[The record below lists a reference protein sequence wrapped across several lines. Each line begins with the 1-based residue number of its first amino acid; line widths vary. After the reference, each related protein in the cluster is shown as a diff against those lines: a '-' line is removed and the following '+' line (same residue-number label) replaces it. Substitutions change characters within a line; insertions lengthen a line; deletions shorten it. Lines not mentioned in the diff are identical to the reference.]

1 MEICMKMEMRSRY
14 SLSEGL
20 ENKQAIIPG
29 PTRRRTFE
37 NGWVGM
43 LIQQE
48 LSVILLEQKQFVT
61 LNPDYDYDNR
71 LAHI

>member
-1 MEICMKMEMRSRY
+1 MHEMEMRSRY

-29 PTRRRTFE
+29 PARRRTFE

-48 LSVILLEQKQFVT
+48 LTVILLEQKQFVT
-61 LNPDYDYDNR
+61 LNPVQDYDYDNR